1 MLLAYRIAGAF
12 ALGIVFSCS
21 GSASAQTPASGTGQG
36 YPNKPI
42 RIVTGDPGGGIDF
55 TARLI
60 AQGLPAT
67 LGQQVVVDNRGGGGG
82 ILAGETVA
90 KAAPDGYTLL
100 VYSNNI
106 WILPLLRKN
115 VSYDPARD
123 FATVALVSR
132 APNILVVNPSVSA
145 TNVQE
150 LIALAKAK
158 PGELN
163 YAQGATGGSNHL
175 GAELFKAM
183 AGVNI
188 VEVPYKGVTPA
199 FTDLIS
205 GRVQLMFAVAASVAP
220 HIKSGKL
227 RALAVT
233 SAQPSPLA
241 PGLPTVAATGLPGY
255 ESEALFGL
263 FAPAQTSRLLVTR
276 LNREVVQI
284 LRRADVRDRFLGIG
298 VEPAGTS
305 PPELMATVKSEMARL
320 GKVIRDAGIK
330 PE

>member
-115 VSYDPARD
+115 VSYC
-123 FATVALVSR
+123 LCSR
-132 APNILVVNPSVSA
+132 
-145 TNVQE
+145 
-150 LIALAKAK
+150 
-158 PGELN
+158 
-163 YAQGATGGSNHL
+163 
-175 GAELFKAM
+175 
-183 AGVNI
+183 
-188 VEVPYKGVTPA
+188 
-199 FTDLIS
+199 
-205 GRVQLMFAVAASVAP
+205 
-220 HIKSGKL
+220 
-227 RALAVT
+227 
-233 SAQPSPLA
+233 
-241 PGLPTVAATGLPGY
+241 
-255 ESEALFGL
+255 
-263 FAPAQTSRLLVTR
+263 
-276 LNREVVQI
+276 
-284 LRRADVRDRFLGIG
+284 
-298 VEPAGTS
+298 
-305 PPELMATVKSEMARL
+305 
-320 GKVIRDAGIK
+320 
-330 PE
+330 